1 MLIIYSKYVYQDPNG
16 LYWVDGYVEQ
26 RDFVAASGPTV
37 EEAEEGWQMRAALVL
52 QARQEAIE
60 AAGKEVR
67 G

>member
-1 MLIIYSKYVYQDPNG
+1 MLTIYSKHIHQDPNG
-16 LYWVDGYVEQ
+16 LYWIDGYVEQ

-37 EEAEEGWQMRAALVL
+37 EEAEARWQARAALVL

-60 AAGKEVR
+60 AAAKGVR